1 MIATAT
7 ASQSHSALFAADP
20 PSSPSSSSSQT
31 GRPRLTDSG
40 HYLEY
45 DCNLDADADAD
56 ADATVQQDGLL
67 HQQANPSPSQQL
79 FSDSAA
85 AAAAAATAAASA
97 GSVAAQHSHQHQLHH
112 LQNHQNHHQLH
123 QNLQPL
129 QPQAQPEPQP
139 QAQAQAQAQP
149 QPEPQPQPQPQSQPF
164 DYQRHQHTYQPQL
177 QQQQNNLITTTGTAE
192 TPTTAAG
199 PATTSVERDRSR
211 MFVRALYE
219 YSTDDSTSLSFRAGD
234 VIQVLKQLDS
244 GWWDGIVNGQRGWF
258 PSNYCVLVGP
268 GDQNGALLSDDSDG
282 DDEGD
287 DVDDDHDHGHDHDH
301 DHDDHDHDADADDD
315 DRDSYGSYD
324 DGSQSSSDSDR
335 GLASPGLPME
345 GTNLGK
351 NEVAGLWVPQ
361 ATPHGRLFYFNLETA
376 ETRRELPLEAP
387 TSTTESGPR
396 ERSRSIPDQTRPPP
410 ELLTSSSAAAGVSES
425 EATVMVVLGDE
436 DESRPLPHHTY
447 DSVSDEAAGG
457 WVVLDSVDGA
467 AAAHGNG
474 NAVNGKGVDGVF
486 GYGVASDGGT
496 AVSTTALKLSH
507 CFSLIPSPLVL
518 YLSVVLS
525 LSYYSI
531 APLPFILFFIV
542 FF

>member
-7 ASQSHSALFAADP
+7 ASQSHSALLAADP
-20 PSSPSSSSSQT
+20 PSSPPSSTSQT

-56 ADATVQQDGLL
+56 ADATVQQGGLL
-67 HQQANPSPSQQL
+67 HQQANPPPSQQL

-112 LQNHQNHHQLH
+112 LQNHQDHHQLH

-129 QPQAQPEPQP
+129 P
-139 QAQAQAQAQP
+139 
-149 QPEPQPQPQPQSQPF
+149 PQPQPQPQPL
-164 DYQRHQHTYQPQL
+164 DYQRHQRHQHTYQQQQ
-177 QQQQNNLITTTGTAE
+177 QQQQNNLIPTGTAE

-199 PATTSVERDRSR
+199 PATTSAERDRSR

-258 PSNYCVLVGP
+258 PSNYCVLVVP

-410 ELLTSSSAAAGVSES
+410 ELLASSSAATGASES

-436 DESRPLPHHTY
+436 DDSRPLPHHTSY

-457 WVVLDSVDGA
+457 WVVLDSADGA

-496 AVSTTALKLSH
+496 AVSTTAPLF
-507 CFSLIPSPLVL
+507 CPSF
-518 YLSVVLS
+518 
-525 LSYYSI
+525 
-531 APLPFILFFIV
+531 PLPSFSTFLWFIFAILLFHCPLFFIYN